1 MPHRRL
7 WPLVI
12 SLLRAASCRLHCTH
26 HHPIYN
32 LSCTH
37 HRHNHTPYNS
47 FLGHTSGDSTMPLRT
62 PLVSWLVPV
71 FGRQP
76 YPDDCDDTGR
86 MLFLDTAWPLSYQG
100 RWWLHAGWSSELSTH
115 SVSFFKLCRWWSW
128 HLNQRLVHPMSYIWW
143 FISMIRTYIVGIFG
157 DPRTVQCL
165 HRSFHYADRT
175 HTDEFQ
181 QQLTQQYFYPHHQ
194 STLNFSCS
202 WQTSGWHQMT
212 TRYKHECCNIRSQKD
227 IQLPILYWCLTN
239 IKQYVHGIILCIIKW
254 LW

>member
-1 MPHRRL
+1 MPHHRL

-12 SLLRAASCRLHCTH
+12 SLLRAADFTARIT
-26 HHPIYN
+26 IQYTTF
-32 LSCTH
+32 SCTH
-37 HRHNHTPYNS
+37 HRHNHIPYNS
-47 FLGHTSGDSTMPLRT
+47 CLGHTSGNSPMPLRT
-62 PLVSWLVPV
+62 PLVSWSVPV

-76 YPDDCDDTGR
+76 YLDDCDDTGR
-86 MLFLDTAWPLSYQG
+86 MLFLDTAWLLSYQG

-143 FISMIRTYIVGIFG
+143 FISMIRTYIVATFG
-157 DPRTVQCL
+157 LTEAFNANRTQ
-165 HRSFHYADRT
+165 
-175 HTDEFQ
+175 TDEFQ
-181 QQLTQQYFYPHHQ
+181 QQLTQQYFYSHHQ
-194 STLNFSCS
+194 STLNFSRL

-212 TRYKHECCNIRSQKD
+212 TRYKHECCNIWSQKD